1 MFVCIKEIKEWTW
14 KKDGERENWNKSKFC
29 SACVVVAAV
38 QARPLLL
45 QALHRLSVSASVRW
59 VASASSSAQF
69 NSGDI
74 VESTFTFQH
83 SRMTMMMILMLAVRS
98 SPFLDGFCRG
108 FVVVKCTEKEVWQTL
123 DQFIHVRYTFTP
135 LWCTNNNMDVPVPV
149 SVSYMGTFSK
159 RKYYFFSIVFILI
172 FPVAWLL
179 VQMESL

>member
-1 MFVCIKEIKEWTW
+1 M
-14 KKDGERENWNKSKFC
+14 ERERTGIKVNSVLPVWWWRRCKRVHCCCRHYIAS
-29 SACVVVAAV
+29 
-38 QARPLLL
+38 LLVPVCDGL
-45 QALHRLSVSASVRW
+45 RVLPAPR
-59 VASASSSAQF
+59 
-69 NSGDI
+69 NSIRAI

-135 LWCTNNNMDVPVPV
+135 LLCTNNNMDVPVPV
-149 SVSYMGTFSK
+149 SVSYMGTISK
-159 RKYYFFSIVFILI
+159 RKYYFFSIVSILI